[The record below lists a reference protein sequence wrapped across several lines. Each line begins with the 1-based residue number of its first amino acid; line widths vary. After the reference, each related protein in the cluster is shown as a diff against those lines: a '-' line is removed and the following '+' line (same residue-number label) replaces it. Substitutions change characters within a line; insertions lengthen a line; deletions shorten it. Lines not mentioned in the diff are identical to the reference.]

1 MAVNPSASGSWCLSS
16 ELGCL
21 FEGDVGASS
30 LSSLY
35 KVGVG
40 ALSLQAFVFFGDG
53 GPLTPSK
60 TRARFGNFC
69 RDGGLVGCSSRR
81 WRDAVAGR
89 LTGDGGGESVSVDSV
104 SRWVGYAPFCLEG
117 GLCFRAS
124 ARVPSGASLQDRS
137 GGGTPRREID
147 RFTNERVG

>member
-60 TRARFGNFC
+60 TKARLGSFC

-81 WRDAVAGR
+81 CLDAVGGR

-104 SRWVGYAPFCLEG
+104 SRWVGYAPFCLDG
-117 GLCFRAS
+117 GLCLRAS
-124 ARVPSGASLQDRS
+124 ARVPRGASLQDRFGS
-137 GGGTPRREID
+137 VTPRREID

>member
-40 ALSLQAFVFFGDG
+40 ALSLQGFVFFGDG
-53 GPLTPSK
+53 GPLTPSNTK
-60 TRARFGNFC
+60 ACLGNFC
-69 RDGGLVGCSSRR
+69 RDGGLGVARR
-81 WRDAVAGR
+81 RRCREAVAGR
-89 LTGDGGGESVSVDSV
+89 PTGDGGGESYVLTLSRDGVGHAPSV
-104 SRWVGYAPFCLEG
+104 
-117 GLCFRAS
+117 
-124 ARVPSGASLQDRS
+124 
-137 GGGTPRREID
+137 
-147 RFTNERVG
+147 